1 MSDLPKVTQ
10 RPGWPLPTRCAAGPH
25 SSCLQILML
34 PVPGRPALALVTATP
49 GWPSRLPG
57 SSGGPSS
64 GPTCASLQ
72 YMEKL
77 SQLAYHPLKM
87 QSCYEKM
94 EPLRLDG
101 LQQRFDVS
109 STSVF
114 KQRAQILMREVS
126 PGCYPSCP
134 RRPQLPISW
143 GRGCLCG
150 LPPQPPPHRPHGPHC
165 SHTRPPRA
173 LRCSALWS
181 VWTLP
186 LCPPPPANSDSSFGS
201 QRPLPPGG
209 PSCSLSPF
217 PQGPGPLFP

>member
-1 MSDLPKVTQ
+1 
-10 RPGWPLPTRCAAGPH
+10 
-25 SSCLQILML
+25 
-34 PVPGRPALALVTATP
+34 
-49 GWPSRLPG
+49 
-57 SSGGPSS
+57 
-64 GPTCASLQ
+64 
-72 YMEKL
+72 MEKL

-134 RRPQLPISW
+134 HRPQVPISW

-150 LPPQPPPHRPHGPHC
+150 LPPQPPPRRPHGPHC

-181 VWTLP
+181 VWTLS
-186 LCPPPPANSDSSFGS
+186 LAPPRLIQTHLLGLRD
-201 QRPLPPGG
+201 
-209 PSCSLSPF
+209 PF
-217 PQGPGPLFP
+217 LREALLAP

>member
-1 MSDLPKVTQ
+1 MSDLPQVTQ
-10 RPGWPLPTRCAAGPH
+10 RPGWPLPTRCAAFRS
-25 SSCLQILML
+25 SSCFLSRVLQ
-34 PVPGRPALALVTATP
+34 
-49 GWPSRLPG
+49 RLPLWPPPLDG
-57 SSGGPSS
+57 LPGGRAQGLGGCLAPLAAPAQVPRAS
-64 GPTCASLQ
+64 ASLQ

-134 RRPQLPISW
+134 RCPQVPISSSP
-143 GRGCLCG
+143 GEEAASVAFLPSPLLVVPTG
-150 LPPQPPPHRPHGPHC
+150 LAAATLGPRVL
-165 SHTRPPRA
+165 SAA
-173 LRCSALWS
+173 LLSGLFGPCPSA
-181 VWTLP
+181 
-186 LCPPPPANSDSSFGS
+186 
-201 QRPLPPGG
+201 PPG
-209 PSCSLSPF
+209 
-217 PQGPGPLFP
+217 

>member
-1 MSDLPKVTQ
+1 MSDLPQVTQ
-10 RPGWPLPTRCAAGPH
+10 RPGWPLPTRCAAFRS
-25 SSCLQILML
+25 SSCFLSRVLQ
-34 PVPGRPALALVTATP
+34 
-49 GWPSRLPG
+49 RLPLWPPPLDG
-57 SSGGPSS
+57 LPGGRAQGLGGCLAPLAAPAQVPRAS
-64 GPTCASLQ
+64 ASLQ

-134 RRPQLPISW
+134 RRPQVPISW

-150 LPPQPPPHRPHGPHC
+150 LPPQPPPRRPHGPRC

-181 VWTLP
+181 VWTLS
-186 LCPPPPANSDSSFGS
+186 LCPPWLILTHLLGLRD
-201 QRPLPPGG
+201 
-209 PSCSLSPF
+209 PF
-217 PQGPGPLFP
+217 LREALLAP